1 MIDMRVHQP
10 ETVDEALDLLSEL
23 GDEAAVISG
32 GTAMVLMLKT
42 GLIAPEAMVSL
53 GRISGLSEIV
63 EDDGLL
69 KLGALTTLRAGEMS
83 PLVREVLPVLSD
95 TLSKVANVRVRN
107 VATIGGNLA
116 EADYASDPPATLLA
130 LRGSVIARSK
140 RGERDIPLTDFFV
153 DFYET
158 ALEADELITEVRV
171 PKLNSTSGAA
181 YIKYVTRSSEDRPC
195 VGVAAVVDLGEDN
208 VCRSLRVVVGA
219 VAATPQEVE
228 AAEDLAVGK
237 DLDDELIGEIA
248 QAYSESID
256 PIDDLRGSK
265 WYRRKVIGVFVKRT
279 IQEAIAVRSAR

>member
-10 ETVDEALDLLSEL
+10 ETIDEALDLLSEL
-23 GDEAAVISG
+23 GDDATVISG

-53 GRISGLSEIV
+53 GRLSGLSGIV

-69 KLGALTTLRAGEMS
+69 KLGALMTLRSGEMS

-130 LRGSVIARSK
+130 LRSSVVARSN
-140 RGERDIPLTDFFV
+140 RGERVIPLTDFFV

-158 ALEADELITEVRV
+158 ALEPDELITEVRV

-228 AAEDLAVGK
+228 AAENLAVGK

-279 IQEAIAVRSAR
+279 IQEAIAVRSAT

>member
-1 MIDMRVHQP
+1 MKIHQP
-10 ETVDEALDLLSEL
+10 ETVDEALDLLDEL

-53 GRISGLSEIV
+53 RRLSGLSEIV
-63 EDDGLL
+63 EDGGVL
-69 KLGALTTLRAGEMS
+69 KLGALTTLRAGEIS
-83 PLVREVLPVLSD
+83 PLVRKLLPVLSD
-95 TLSKVANVRVRN
+95 TLGKVANIRVRN

-130 LRGSVIARSK
+130 LRSSVVARSK
-140 RGERDIPLTDFFV
+140 RGERVIPLTDFFV

-158 ALEADELITEVRV
+158 ALEPDELITEVRV
-171 PKLNSTSGAA
+171 PMLSPTSGAS

-195 VGVAAVVDLGEDN
+195 VGVAAVADFEKDK
-208 VCRSLRVVVGA
+208 CRSLRVVVGA
-219 VAATPQEVE
+219 VAGTPQEVQ

-237 DLDDELIGEIA
+237 NLDDELVGEIA

-265 WYRRKVIGVFVKRT
+265 WYRRKVIGVFVRRA
-279 IQEAIAVRSAR
+279 IQEAVADRSAR

>member
-53 GRISGLSEIV
+53 GRISGLSGIV

-69 KLGALTTLRAGEMS
+69 KLGALTTLRAGETS

-95 TLSKVANVRVRN
+95 TLGKVANVRVRN

-130 LRGSVIARSK
+130 LRSSVVARSK
-140 RGERDIPLTDFFV
+140 RGERVIPLTDFFV

-158 ALEADELITEVRV
+158 ALEPDELITEVRV
-171 PKLNSTSGAA
+171 PMLNPTSGAS

-195 VGVAAVVDLGEDN
+195 VGVAAVVDLEKDN

-219 VAATPQEVE
+219 VAATPQEVQ

-237 DLDDELIGEIA
+237 NLDDELVGEIA

-265 WYRRKVIGVFVKRT
+265 WYRRKMIGVFVKRT